1 MVVEM
6 FVLGSNGC
14 GRFELQSSFAGSF
27 PKQVVGEGVRVRLA
41 VGFVGLNLSHCTEEM
56 KEGSKGEDLNSFR
69 RTMVQIVG
77 MFISFLDRTRTG
89 HDCFRRGVVTPHQQ
103 QQQQRT
109 HETESVE
116 EKLGSVP
123 RVYCPKLIQRLPHLP
138 HNHQVK
144 NGSIDRKELPKMIN
158 FAAVASLP
166 NSFMSSLTGD
176 TDSLQHSMSSAF
188 QITNPSSAGRPPLS
202 KRKCSSMD
210 DAVAKCGASSGRC
223 HCSKKMKL
231 KVKRVVRV
239 PAISVK
245 LANIPSDDY
254 SERKYGQKPIKGSP
268 HPSDIDLCTGMN
280 VWE

>member
-1 MVVEM
+1 MERIIDRANRLFVFNCINPYGKTPFYRRELTTKSHFVDLFVTLTEVE
-6 FVLGSNGC
+6 
-14 GRFELQSSFAGSF
+14 R
-27 PKQVVGEGVRVRLA
+27 
-41 VGFVGLNLSHCTEEM
+41 GF
-56 KEGSKGEDLNSFR
+56 
-69 RTMVQIVG
+69 
-77 MFISFLDRTRTG
+77 FISFLDRTRTG
-89 HDCFRRGVVTPHQQ
+89 HDRFRRGPVTPH

-116 EKLGSVP
+116 KKQGSIP
-123 RVYCPKLIQRLPHLP
+123 RVYYLKPIQRLPHLP

-144 NGSIDRKELPKMIN
+144 NGSIDRKELAKMIN
-158 FAAVASLP
+158 FAAVASPP

-202 KRKCSSMD
+202 KRKCSLMD
-210 DAVAKCGASSGRC
+210 DAIAKCDASSGRC

-245 LANIPSDDY
+245 LADIPADDY
-254 SERKYGQKPIKGSP
+254 SWRKYGQKPIKGSP
-268 HPSDIDLCTGMN
+268 HPRSLTILIHKWMSKRGKGRE
-280 VWE
+280 VKF